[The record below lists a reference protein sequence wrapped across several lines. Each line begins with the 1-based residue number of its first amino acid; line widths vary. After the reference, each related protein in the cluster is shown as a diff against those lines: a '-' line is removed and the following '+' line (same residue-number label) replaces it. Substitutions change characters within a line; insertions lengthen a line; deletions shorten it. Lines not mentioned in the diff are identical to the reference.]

1 PQGRPVHPR
10 RGRRGSQH
18 GPGRHRHAAQAHEG
32 LAVTTTDART
42 LKIKTSLARQMAQ
55 PGGRSLADVER
66 RANERLGRHKGEVM
80 AEIEAAVA
88 GLEGLCAARPD
99 APAAEVYRLASRVL
113 DLAGF
118 FDTGPLYEAGYS
130 LADVADRMAAAE
142 AWDWPPV
149 QVHVQALRLI
159 LKAGFERRAGTDPL
173 PAVRRA

>member
-1 PQGRPVHPR
+1 M
-10 RGRRGSQH
+10 
-18 GPGRHRHAAQAHEG
+18 
-32 LAVTTTDART
+32 TTTDART

-159 LKAGFERRAGTDPL
+159 LKAGFERNAATDQLLAGL
-173 PAVRRA
+173 KAVAIKARG